1 MFKESISI
9 CWQPMDG
16 RLLADAHSTEERD
29 LAAERRQDGDHGGE
43 QGQEM
48 CLLEEIPPSTG

>member
-1 MFKESISI
+1 
-9 CWQPMDG
+9 MDG